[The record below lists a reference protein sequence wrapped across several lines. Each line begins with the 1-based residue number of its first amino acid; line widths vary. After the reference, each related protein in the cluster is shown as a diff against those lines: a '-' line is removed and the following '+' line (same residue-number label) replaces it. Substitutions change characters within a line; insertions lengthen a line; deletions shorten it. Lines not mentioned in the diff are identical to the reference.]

1 MGKIYNGMDMNV
13 AETDS
18 TPKELEEIFD
28 ILNNIG
34 SFVVERD
41 DVKFRDD
48 EIKRIYNILRKYLY
62 KNVLLVGDYG
72 SGKRSIVEGYCNY
85 LLERG
90 DDEMIFKLDFPE
102 ILKMATNPNE
112 FDKIVSDIFYI
123 AGNYF
128 CNCELSATTI
138 FLSTRSVTLPST
150 SIKIVGSLGL
160 TSLTTP

>member
-62 KNVLLVGDYG
+62 KNVL
-72 SGKRSIVEGYCNY
+72 
-85 LLERG
+85 
-90 DDEMIFKLDFPE
+90 
-102 ILKMATNPNE
+102 
-112 FDKIVSDIFYI
+112 FYI
-123 AGNYF
+123 VQDIYYSKT
-128 CNCELSATTI
+128 CHHYLTQTH
-138 FLSTRSVTLPST
+138 L
-150 SIKIVGSLGL
+150 IV
-160 TSLTTP
+160 